1 MQNKLR
7 RILQKQDG
15 IAILIV
21 LCLGALLLALAAA
34 LGYAASVLTAN
45 ANSQLR
51 EQEAYQLAVSFS
63 DVLEG
68 ELQNEGSEFAK
79 FINGTYMVL
88 ESYGTNIY
96 TQESGKTV
104 LEIKGGNKNDANEND
119 ANENDA
125 NENDANKLQGGADTL
140 TITLQ
145 RRPGEKAEDLAMD
158 VPYIDMTDL
167 KNQLNTLK
175 APDYKIEDLQL
186 DITVTAEKSGAAYAY
201 TVTYDRSAHYDEMY
215 FTIDSQTVR
224 YKWVENTT
232 KFKNP
237 SVKEPFDLDDG
248 VKHTLTVHFNTSKAP
263 SAVSYVRGVRA
274 AQGGTP

>member
-1 MQNKLR
+1 MIRRKGKCPMQNKLR

-63 DVLEG
+63 EVLER
-68 ELQNEGSEFAK
+68 ELQDEGSDFAK
-79 FINGTYMVL
+79 FINGTYMVS
-88 ESYGTNIY
+88 EAYGTNIY

-104 LEIKGGNKNDANEND
+104 LTTDNANQ
-119 ANENDA
+119 
-125 NENDANKLQGGADTL
+125 LQGGADKL
-140 TITLQ
+140 TVTLQ

-158 VPYIDMTDL
+158 VTYSDMTDL
-167 KNQLNTLK
+167 KNQLTTLH
-175 APDYKIEDLQL
+175 AADYKIEDLQL

-201 TVTYDRSAHYDEMY
+201 TVTYDRSAHYSGVY
-215 FTIDSQTVR
+215 FTIDEKTAR
-224 YKWVENTT
+224 YDWEKNTT
-232 KFKNP
+232 TFKNQNT
-237 SVKEPFDLDDG
+237 SEKINFDG
-248 VKHTLTVHFNTSKAP
+248 EATHTLTVHFDTSAAP
-263 SAVSYVRGVRA
+263 TAVSYVRGVRA

>member
-63 DVLEG
+63 EVLER
-68 ELQNEGSEFAK
+68 ELQDEGSDFAK
-79 FINGTYMVL
+79 FINGTYMVS
-88 ESYGTNIY
+88 EAYGTNIY

-104 LEIKGGNKNDANEND
+104 LTTDNANQ
-119 ANENDA
+119 
-125 NENDANKLQGGADTL
+125 LQGGADKL
-140 TITLQ
+140 TVTLQ

-158 VPYIDMTDL
+158 VTYSDMTDL
-167 KNQLNTLK
+167 KNQLTTLH
-175 APDYKIEDLQL
+175 AADYKIEDLQL

-201 TVTYDRSAHYDEMY
+201 TVTYDRSAHYSGVY
-215 FTIDSQTVR
+215 FTIDEKTAR
-224 YKWVENTT
+224 YDWEKNTT
-232 KFKNP
+232 TFKNQNT
-237 SVKEPFDLDDG
+237 SEKINFDG
-248 VKHTLTVHFNTSKAP
+248 EATHTLTVHFDTSAAP
-263 SAVSYVRGVRA
+263 TAVSYVRGVRA

>member
-1 MQNKLR
+1 MIRRKGKCPMQNKLR

-63 DVLEG
+63 DVLER
-68 ELQNEGSEFAK
+68 ELQDKDSDFAK
-79 FINGTYMVL
+79 FINGTYMFS
-88 ESYGTNIY
+88 EAYGINIY

-104 LEIKGGNKNDANEND
+104 LTTNNANQ
-119 ANENDA
+119 
-125 NENDANKLQGGADTL
+125 LQDGADTL

-158 VPYIDMTDL
+158 VSYSGMEDL
-167 KNQLNTLK
+167 KNQLTTLH
-175 APDYKIEDLQL
+175 AEDYKIEDLQL

-201 TVTYDRSAHYDEMY
+201 TVTYDRSAHYSGVY
-215 FTIDSQTVR
+215 FTIDEKPAR
-224 YKWVENTT
+224 YDWVEDTT
-232 KFKNP
+232 KFKNQNVNETVDF
-237 SVKEPFDLDDG
+237 SDG
-248 VKHTLTVHFNTSKAP
+248 KNHTLTVHFDTSAAP
-263 SAVSYVRGVRA
+263 TAVSYVRGVRA

>member
-63 DVLEG
+63 EVLEG
-68 ELQNEGSEFAK
+68 QLQDKNSDFAK
-79 FINGTYMVL
+79 FINGTYMVS
-88 ESYGTNIY
+88 EAYGINIY

-104 LEIKGGNKNDANEND
+104 LTTNNANQ
-119 ANENDA
+119 
-125 NENDANKLQGGADTL
+125 LQGGADTL

-158 VPYIDMTDL
+158 VTYSDMTDL
-167 KNQLNTLK
+167 KNQLTTLH
-175 APDYKIEDLQL
+175 AEDYKIEDLQL

-201 TVTYDRSAHYDEMY
+201 TVTYDRSAHYDKLY
-215 FTIDSQTVR
+215 FTIDGQTAR
-224 YKWVENTT
+224 YDWVKETT
-232 KFKNP
+232 KFKKDRVDEWVDFSDEKN
-237 SVKEPFDLDDG
+237 
-248 VKHTLTVHFNTSKAP
+248 HTLTVHFDTSAAP
-263 SAVSYVRGVRA
+263 TAVSYVRGVRA

>member
-1 MQNKLR
+1 MIRRKGKCPMQNKLR

-68 ELQNEGSEFAK
+68 ELQNEGSDFAR
-79 FINGTYMVL
+79 FINGTYMVS
-88 ESYGTNIY
+88 EAYGTNIY

-104 LEIKGGNKNDANEND
+104 LTTDNANQ
-119 ANENDA
+119 
-125 NENDANKLQGGADTL
+125 LQGGADTL

-158 VPYIDMTDL
+158 VPYGNMEDL
-167 KNQLNTLK
+167 KNQLTTLH
-175 APDYKIEDLQL
+175 AADYKIEDLQL

-201 TVTYDRSAHYDEMY
+201 TVTYDRSAHYDKLY
-215 FTIDSQTVR
+215 FTIDGQTAR
-224 YKWVENTT
+224 YDWVTDTT
-232 KFKNP
+232 KFKKDRVDEWVDF
-237 SVKEPFDLDDG
+237 SDG
-248 VKHTLTVHFNTSKAP
+248 KNHTLTVHFDTSAAP
-263 SAVSYVRGVRA
+263 TAVSYVRGVRA

>member
-68 ELQNEGSEFAK
+68 ELQNEGSKFAE
-79 FINGTYMVL
+79 FINGTYMIS
-88 ESYGTNIY
+88 EAYGTNIY
-96 TQESGKTV
+96 TQESGKT
-104 LEIKGGNKNDANEND
+104 LLTTDNANQ
-119 ANENDA
+119 
-125 NENDANKLQGGADTL
+125 LQDGADKL
-140 TITLQ
+140 TVTLQ
-145 RRPGEKAEDLAMD
+145 RRPGEKAEDMTMD
-158 VPYIDMTDL
+158 VQYSDIADL
-167 KNQLNTLK
+167 KNQLSTLN
-175 APDYKIEDLQL
+175 AEDYKIEDLQL
-186 DITVTAEKSGAAYAY
+186 DVTVMAKKSGAAYAY
-201 TVTYDRSAHYDEMY
+201 TVTYDRSAHYNVVY
-215 FTIDSQTVR
+215 FTIDGETTQ
-224 YKWVENTT
+224 YIWKNGT
-232 KFKNP
+232 KFYQRYLDSENN
-237 SVKEPFDLDDG
+237 ERDLNDG
-248 VKHTLTVHFNTSKAP
+248 KHHTLTVHFDISKGTST
-263 SAVSYVRGVRA
+263 VSYVRGVRA